1 MGKRRPKLLKEMMTK
16 FLRQGFLR
24 LVTSKA
30 IKKKKSLPP
39 TGPVELDTL
48 SLWMDLFSLD
58 SVILIIVTCNCFP
71 FSYSRSM
78 FRRHISWQVL
88 KIAFQNLQI
97 WNFPGEGY
105 PQTPYKVH
113 AFGTRD
119 NAPPSPRYKKP
130 TALKSLINIAH
141 TKRSRKQD
149 GRKNIPLILAARVR
163 KKINDTQREIQV
175 AFFQAQG
182 HHNPMPFYFNNLI
195 CNFIRSL
202 KKLWNPLQLMLS
214 LYCEIFLKWI
224 PVCSSFKT
232 SYIVQEHTHVMITT
246 KWSKCRNC
254 CKCTSCSK
262 CSSCSVVS
270 VVTVVTAVSVSVVAV
285 VSAVTVVRV

>member
-30 IKKKKSLPP
+30 IKKKKSPPP
-39 TGPVELDTL
+39 TGPVEPDTL
-48 SLWMDLFSLD
+48 SLWMGLFSLD

-88 KIAFQNLQI
+88 KIAFQSVQI
-97 WNFPGEGY
+97 WKFSGEGY

-130 TALKSLINIAH
+130 SYGPEKSNYDSTH
-141 TKRSRKQD
+141 
-149 GRKNIPLILAARVR
+149 
-163 KKINDTQREIQV
+163 KKIKKARRAKEYSTDSSGSSSEEDKRHTTRNSGG
-175 AFFQAQG
+175 FFPATG
-182 HHNPMPFYFNNLI
+182 
-195 CNFIRSL
+195 
-202 KKLWNPLQLMLS
+202 
-214 LYCEIFLKWI
+214 
-224 PVCSSFKT
+224 T
-232 SYIVQEHTHVMITT
+232 S
-246 KWSKCRNC
+246 
-254 CKCTSCSK
+254 
-262 CSSCSVVS
+262 
-270 VVTVVTAVSVSVVAV
+270 
-285 VSAVTVVRV
+285 